1 MKAVKGNKVYTITEQ
16 EKKSYISRGFD
27 ILDDNGNTVAD
38 GSGKTVSYDEYAKIK
53 AELEKLKSTA
63 PGEEQGKEP
72 EDEPEKE
79 PEKPPKSPKK
89 EEK

>member
-27 ILDDNGNTVAD
+27 ILDDNGNTVAY
-38 GSGKTVSYDEYAKIK
+38 GSGKTVSYDEYAKVK
-53 AELEKLKSTA
+53 AELEKLKAT
-63 PGEEQGKEP
+63 
-72 EDEPEKE
+72 E
-79 PEKPPKSPKK
+79 PEKPLKPPKK

>member
-27 ILDDNGNTVAD
+27 ILDDNGNTVAY
-38 GSGKTVSYDEYAKIK
+38 GSGKTVSYDEYVKVK
-53 AELEKLKSTA
+53 EELEKLKAT
-63 PGEEQGKEP
+63 
-72 EDEPEKE
+72 E
-79 PEKPPKSPKK
+79 PEKPPKPPKK

>member
-27 ILDDNGNTVAD
+27 ILDDNGNTVAY
-38 GSGKTVSYDEYAKIK
+38 GSGKTVSYDEYAKVK
-53 AELEKLKSTA
+53 AELENLKA
-63 PGEEQGKEP
+63 A
-72 EDEPEKE
+72 E
-79 PEKPPKSPKK
+79 PEKPSKSPKK

>member
-27 ILDDNGNTVAD
+27 ILDDNGNTVAY
-38 GSGKTVSYDEYAKIK
+38 GSGKTVSYDEYAKVK
-53 AELEKLKSTA
+53 EELEKLKSVV
-63 PGEEQGKEP
+63 PGGKP
-72 EDEPEKE
+72 EDEHEKE
-79 PEKPPKSPKK
+79 SGKPLKPPKK

>member
-27 ILDDNGNTVAD
+27 ILDDNGNTVAY
-38 GSGKTVSYDEYAKIK
+38 GSGKTVSYDEYAKVK
-53 AELEKLKSTA
+53 AELEKLKAT
-63 PGEEQGKEP
+63 
-72 EDEPEKE
+72 E

>member
-27 ILDDNGNTVAD
+27 ILDDNGNTVAY
-38 GSGKTVSYDEYAKIK
+38 GSGKTVSYDEYAKVK
-53 AELEKLKSTA
+53 AELENLKA
-63 PGEEQGKEP
+63 A
-72 EDEPEKE
+72 E
-79 PEKPPKSPKK
+79 PEKPPKPPKK